1 MAIMKP
7 AFETVPRRA
16 QRNPAEGSRMND
28 IQIRKVAF
36 GGYHREDV
44 EKVLGQWQS
53 TAAQQKEA
61 LRTAQ
66 AERDALA
73 AEKDALTQTCA
84 DLRAE
89 LEEKNRE
96 NAALQGEKAVLQA
109 ALDGKAQENSHLTRM
124 LREVQQSCDALA
136 DELRTQEAA
145 LDEQRHLF
153 DELLQEYG
161 KLESK
166 LERCNQVGRLAK
178 EGGSKAA
185 QALTGVA
192 VQLQEIRSQVQEVD
206 AALDRDG
213 LVSQ

>member
-1 MAIMKP
+1 
-7 AFETVPRRA
+7 
-16 QRNPAEGSRMND
+16 MND

-44 EKVLGQWQS
+44 EKVLSQWQS
-53 TAAQQKEA
+53 AAAQQKEA

-66 AERDALA
+66 TERGALTEERNALEQERD
-73 AEKDALTQTCA
+73 

-89 LEEKNRE
+89 LDETNRQYAALQAE
-96 NAALQGEKAVLQA
+96 NAALQTTLNKQTRENRHLAV
-109 ALDGKAQENSHLTRM
+109 M
-124 LREVQQSCDALA
+124 LREFQKSCNQLA
-136 DELRTQEAA
+136 DELETQETA
-145 LDEQRHLF
+145 LEEQRRLF

-161 KLESK
+161 KLEDK
-166 LERCNQVGRLAK
+166 LERCNQAGRLAK

-192 VQLQEIRSQVQEVD
+192 ARLQEIRSQVQEVD

-213 LVSQ
+213 PGGQ